1 MIIKVAGTAG
11 MSSIT
16 LDTEEKFLSQ
26 QFYFTS

>member
-11 MSSIT
+11 MSRIT